1 MKRYSYRMLSMPHAN
16 AHVEFVVDNFSCLT
30 NIRLYSYSTMILD
43 LELNRDSYGGVL
55 TVCYR
60 VDCSATTARH
70 VNRFTIELFGENKYH
85 ELKKLSMGSK
95 IECKDTLFRAVE
107 MNERYVYN
115 GKVYY

>member
-1 MKRYSYRMLSMPHAN
+1 MKTYSYHMLSMPSAN

-43 LELNRDSYGGVL
+43 LELNRDTYDGTL
-55 TVCYR
+55 TICYN

-70 VNRFTIELFGENKYH
+70 VNCFTTELFGENKYH
-85 ELKKLSMGSK
+85 ELKKLSRGSK
-95 IECKDTLFRAVE
+95 IECKDILLRAVE